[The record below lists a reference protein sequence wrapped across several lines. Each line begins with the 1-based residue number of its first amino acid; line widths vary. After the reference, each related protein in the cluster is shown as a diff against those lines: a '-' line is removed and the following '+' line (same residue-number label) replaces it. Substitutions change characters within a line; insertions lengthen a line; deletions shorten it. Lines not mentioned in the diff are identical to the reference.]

1 MGVCTS
7 ILVRRSSFNL
17 PATELKQTLSLISGF
32 SRDANE
38 ICAIL
43 RFNTAQQGSSVP
55 MSWTAYRSHL
65 RGPSLTF
72 VDGNDMLSKTP
83 VRNYLPALH

>member
-7 ILVRRSSFNL
+7 ILVCRSSFNL
-17 PATELKQTLSLISGF
+17 PATELKQILSPISGL
-32 SRDANE
+32 RREANE
-38 ICAIL
+38 ICALL
-43 RFNTAQQGSSVP
+43 RFNAAQQGSSVP
-55 MSWTAYRSHL
+55 ISWTAYRSHL

-72 VDGNDMLSKTP
+72 VDGNDTLFKTP